1 VQRDGQLDDTEVGR
15 EVAPVDRAD
24 ADQGLAN
31 LARQLVELGTAEP
44 FDVGRGRDALED
56 HHGVFGDGGRRPVRV
71 QAPQGSPRAN
81 PPVVPAPS
89 QLRVRKRVWTDVA
102 KILSTVCN
110 PFLTSL
116 ALFVIL
122 AGARSGSSYDFWV
135 LLFNSAFFTSIA
147 PMLFIFYLYATD
159 RISDLDMSIRT
170 ERERV
175 FIVFVVFYALGA
187 IDLWLIHAP
196 AIMTASMAGYAA
208 SALVVQWITRY
219 WKIST
224 HALGITAPLVALTV
238 LYGQRPVPFY
248 VLIPLIGWSRVYL
261 RAHTVLQVVAGTL
274 LALGTTLLFFRVF
287 HVV

>member
-1 VQRDGQLDDTEVGR
+1 M
-15 EVAPVDRAD
+15 
-24 ADQGLAN
+24 
-31 LARQLVELGTAEP
+31 
-44 FDVGRGRDALED
+44 
-56 HHGVFGDGGRRPVRV
+56 
-71 QAPQGSPRAN
+71 QAPSPQ
-81 PPVVPAPS
+81 PTS
-89 QLRVRKRVWTDVA
+89 LRVRKRVWTDA
-102 KILSTVCN
+102 ARILSTVCN

-116 ALFVIL
+116 VLFVIL
-122 AGARSGSSYDFWV
+122 ADVRSSGTADFWV
-135 LLFNSAFFTSIA
+135 LAFNSVFFTSIA

-175 FIVFVVFYALGA
+175 FIAFVVFYALGA
-187 IDLWLIHAP
+187 LDLWLIHAP

-238 LYGQRPVPFY
+238 LFGEKPVPFY
-248 VLIPLIGWSRVYL
+248 ALIPLVGWSRVYL
-261 RAHTVLQVVAGTL
+261 RAHTLLQVVAGTL

-287 HVV
+287 HLV

>member
-1 VQRDGQLDDTEVGR
+1 MQ
-15 EVAPVDRAD
+15 APV
-24 ADQGLAN
+24 
-31 LARQLVELGTAEP
+31 T
-44 FDVGRGRDALED
+44 
-56 HHGVFGDGGRRPVRV
+56 
-71 QAPQGSPRAN
+71 
-81 PPVVPAPS
+81 PPVP
-89 QLRVRKRVWTDVA
+89 LRFRKRVWTDA
-102 KILSTVCN
+102 ARIFSTVCN

-122 AGARSGSSYDFWV
+122 AGARSNGTTDFWI

-175 FIVFVVFYALGA
+175 FIAFVVFYALGA
-187 IDLWLIHAP
+187 IDLWVIHAP
-196 AIMTASMAGYAA
+196 VIMTASMAAYAV
-208 SALVVQWITRY
+208 SSLVVQWITRY

-238 LYGQRPVPFY
+238 LFGQRPAPFY
-248 VLIPLIGWSRVYL
+248 VLIPIVGWSRVYL
-261 RAHTVLQVVAGTL
+261 RAQTVLQVVAGTL
-274 LALGTTLLFFRVF
+274 LALGTTLLFFRIV

>member
-1 VQRDGQLDDTEVGR
+1 M
-15 EVAPVDRAD
+15 
-24 ADQGLAN
+24 
-31 LARQLVELGTAEP
+31 
-44 FDVGRGRDALED
+44 
-56 HHGVFGDGGRRPVRV
+56 
-71 QAPQGSPRAN
+71 
-81 PPVVPAPS
+81 
-89 QLRVRKRVWTDVA
+89 RKRAWTDVA
-102 KILSTVCN
+102 RILSTVCN

-122 AGARSGSSYDFWV
+122 AGARSSGTRDFLI

-147 PMLFIFYLYATD
+147 PMLFIFFLYATD
-159 RISDLDMSIRT
+159 RISDLDMSIRA

-175 FIVFVVFYALGA
+175 FIAFVIFYALGA
-187 IDLWLIHAP
+187 LDLWIIHAP

-238 LYGQRPVPFY
+238 LFGERPVPFY
-248 VLIPLIGWSRVYL
+248 ALIPAVGWSRVYL

-274 LALGTTLLFFRVF
+274 LALATTLLFFRIF
-287 HVV
+287 HLV

>member
-1 VQRDGQLDDTEVGR
+1 M
-15 EVAPVDRAD
+15 P
-24 ADQGLAN
+24 
-31 LARQLVELGTAEP
+31 
-44 FDVGRGRDALED
+44 
-56 HHGVFGDGGRRPVRV
+56 V
-71 QAPQGSPRAN
+71 QAP
-81 PPVVPAPS
+81 APS
-89 QLRVRKRVWTDVA
+89 PTPLRVRKRVWTDVA
-102 KILSTVCN
+102 RIVSTVCN

-122 AGARSGSSYDFWV
+122 ANVKSQSATDFWV
-135 LLFNSAFFTSIA
+135 LLFNSALFTSIA
-147 PMLFIFYLYATD
+147 PMLFIFWLYATD

-175 FIVFVVFYALGA
+175 FIAFVIFYALGA

-196 AIMTASMAGYAA
+196 AIMTASMVGFAT
-208 SALVVQWITRY
+208 SSLVVLWITRY

-238 LYGQRPVPFY
+238 LFRDRPAPFY
-248 VLIPLIGWSRVYL
+248 VLIPLVGWSRVYL

-274 LALGTTLLFFRVF
+274 LAVVTTLLFFRIF

>member
-1 VQRDGQLDDTEVGR
+1 MFDDSS
-15 EVAPVDRAD
+15 
-24 ADQGLAN
+24 
-31 LARQLVELGTAEP
+31 
-44 FDVGRGRDALED
+44 
-56 HHGVFGDGGRRPVRV
+56 RRPVPV
-71 QAPQGSPRAN
+71 QAPTPI
-81 PPVVPAPS
+81 
-89 QLRVRKRVWTDVA
+89 RVRKRVWTDVA
-102 KILSTVCN
+102 RIFSTVCN

-122 AGARSGSSYDFWV
+122 AGARSNGPTDFWV
-135 LLFNSAFFTSIA
+135 LLFNSAFFTSIG

-159 RISDLDMSIRT
+159 RISDLDMSIRE

-175 FIVFVVFYALGA
+175 FIAFVIFYAAGA
-187 IDLWLIHAP
+187 LDLWLIRAP
-196 AIMTASMAGYAA
+196 VIMTASMAGYAA

-238 LYGQRPVPFY
+238 LYGEKPAPFY
-248 VLIPLIGWSRVYL
+248 ALIPIIGWSRVYL

-274 LALGTTLLFFRVF
+274 LALVTTLVFFRFF

>member
-1 VQRDGQLDDTEVGR
+1 MQ
-15 EVAPVDRAD
+15 APV
-24 ADQGLAN
+24 
-31 LARQLVELGTAEP
+31 
-44 FDVGRGRDALED
+44 
-56 HHGVFGDGGRRPVRV
+56 
-71 QAPQGSPRAN
+71 SP
-81 PPVVPAPS
+81 PAPI
-89 QLRVRKRVWTDVA
+89 RFRKRVWTDA
-102 KILSTVCN
+102 ARIFSTVCN

-122 AGARSGSSYDFWV
+122 AGARSNGTTDFWI

-159 RISDLDMSIRT
+159 RISDLDMSIRA

-187 IDLWLIHAP
+187 LDLWLIHAP

-224 HALGITAPLVALTV
+224 HALGITAPLVAFTV
-238 LYGQRPVPFY
+238 LFGQRPVPFY
-248 VLIPLIGWSRVYL
+248 VLIPIVGWSRVHL
-261 RAHTVLQVVAGTL
+261 RAHTPLQVVAGTA
-274 LALGTTLLFFRVF
+274 LALVTTLLFFRVF

>member
-1 VQRDGQLDDTEVGR
+1 M
-15 EVAPVDRAD
+15 
-24 ADQGLAN
+24 
-31 LARQLVELGTAEP
+31 
-44 FDVGRGRDALED
+44 
-56 HHGVFGDGGRRPVRV
+56 
-71 QAPQGSPRAN
+71 QAPSPQ
-81 PPVVPAPS
+81 PTS
-89 QLRVRKRVWTDVA
+89 LRVRKRVWTDVA
-102 KILSTVCN
+102 RIISTVCN

-122 AGARSGSSYDFWV
+122 AGARSNGTTDFWI

-159 RISDLDMSIRT
+159 KISDLDMSIRQ

-175 FIVFVVFYALGA
+175 FIAFVVFYALGA

-196 AIMTASMAGYAA
+196 VIMTASMAAYAV
-208 SALVVQWITRY
+208 SSLVVQWITRY

-238 LYGQRPVPFY
+238 LFGQRPAPFY
-248 VLIPLIGWSRVYL
+248 VLIPIVGWSRVYL

-274 LALGTTLLFFRVF
+274 LALGTTLLFFRIF

>member
-1 VQRDGQLDDTEVGR
+1 
-15 EVAPVDRAD
+15 
-24 ADQGLAN
+24 
-31 LARQLVELGTAEP
+31 
-44 FDVGRGRDALED
+44 
-56 HHGVFGDGGRRPVRV
+56 V
-71 QAPQGSPRAN
+71 QAPATP
-81 PPVVPAPS
+81 PAP
-89 QLRVRKRVWTDVA
+89 LRFRKRVWTDVA
-102 KILSTVCN
+102 RIVSTVCN

-122 AGARSGSSYDFWV
+122 ADDRSNGATDFWI
-135 LLFNSAFFTSIA
+135 LLFNSAFFTSIG
-147 PMLFIFYLYATD
+147 PMLFVFYLYATD
-159 RISDLDMSIRT
+159 KISDLDMSIRT

-187 IDLWLIHAP
+187 LDLWLIRAP

-238 LYGQRPVPFY
+238 LFGQRPVPFY
-248 VLIPLIGWSRVYL
+248 VLIPLVGWSRVHL
-261 RAHTVLQVVAGTL
+261 RAHTLLQVVAGTAL
-274 LALGTTLLFFRVF
+274 SLATTLLFFRVF

>member
-1 VQRDGQLDDTEVGR
+1 MFAGG
-15 EVAPVDRAD
+15 
-24 ADQGLAN
+24 
-31 LARQLVELGTAEP
+31 ARKP
-44 FDVGRGRDALED
+44 M
-56 HHGVFGDGGRRPVRV
+56 PV
-71 QAPQGSPRAN
+71 QASL
-81 PPVVPAPS
+81 PPPAPM
-89 QLRVRKRVWTDVA
+89 RVRKRVWTDLA
-102 KILSTVCN
+102 RILSTVCN

-122 AGARSGSSYDFWV
+122 AGASSRSSTDFWV
-135 LLFNSAFFTSIA
+135 LLFNSAFFTSIG

-175 FIVFVVFYALGA
+175 FIAFVIFYALGA
-187 IDLWLIHAP
+187 LDLWLIHAP
-196 AIMTASMAGYAA
+196 AIMTASMAGFAA

-238 LYGQRPVPFY
+238 LYGTRPVPFY
-248 VLIPLIGWSRVYL
+248 VLIPLVGWSRVYL

-274 LALGTTLLFFRVF
+274 LALVTTLLFFRVF